1 MRACQWQGKAPSGS
15 AKCRLPDI
23 WTRIGGTSR
32 TVRYRCSPY
41 PSPMSR
47 STVMGELAVAA
58 IVHLGDIVVD
68 VKGAQRVLR
77 QLIAPKHPL
86 THLM

>member
-1 MRACQWQGKAPSGS
+1 
-15 AKCRLPDI
+15 
-23 WTRIGGTSR
+23 
-32 TVRYRCSPY
+32 
-41 PSPMSR
+41 MSR